1 MNSYILRG
9 HAKDYSVR
17 IFAADTKSLV
27 EKTRTTHG
35 SSPVATAALGRTLT
49 AGSMMG
55 TMMKGEKDKLTIT
68 LRGKGPIGNV
78 VVVGNSKGIVK
89 GYVSNPQIDLPLRPD
104 GKLDVGGAIGTDG
117 EIVVVKDL
125 GMKEPYIG
133 KYELV
138 TGEVADD
145 LTAYFAYSEQQ
156 PSAVALGVL
165 IDTDCSVKAAGGFIV
180 QIMPEAN
187 EDTISKLE
195 RNLNKIPSLSFMM
208 GDGMT
213 IEQIVEILMAEIPYE
228 ISDKIPVDFVCDC
241 HRERIEQVLISL
253 GKEELVRLRDEE
265 DEKVEV
271 VCHFCNEKY
280 NFERHHLDEIID
292 SL

>member
-89 GYVSNPQIDLPLRPD
+89 GYVSNPQIDIPLRPD
-104 GKLDVGGAIGTDG
+104 GKLDVGGAIGTEG

-195 RNLNKIPSLSFMM
+195 RNLNKIPSLSFML

-213 IEQIVEILMAEIPYE
+213 IDQIVEILMAEIPYE

>member
-35 SSPVATAALGRTLT
+35 SSPVATAALGRALT

-55 TMMKGEKDKLTIT
+55 VMMKDEQDKLTIT

-89 GYVSNPQIDLPLRPD
+89 GYVSNPQIDLPLRAD
-104 GKLDVGGAIGTDG
+104 GKLDVGGAVGTDG

-125 GMKEPYIG
+125 GMKEPYVG

-138 TGEVADD
+138 TGEIAED
-145 LTAYFAYSEQQ
+145 LAAYFAYSEQQ
-156 PSAVALGVL
+156 PSAVALGAL
-165 IDTDCSVKAAGGFIV
+165 IDTDCSVKAAGGFII
-180 QIMPEAN
+180 QIMPDSN

-195 RNLNKIPSLSFMM
+195 RNLNKIPSLSFML

-253 GKEELVRLRDEE
+253 GKEELMRLRDEE

>member
-55 TMMKGEKDKLTIT
+55 TMMKAEKDKLTIT
-68 LRGKGPIGNV
+68 FRGKGPIGNV

-89 GYVSNPQIDLPLRPD
+89 GYVSNPQIDLPLRAD
-104 GKLDVGGAIGTDG
+104 GKLDVGGAVGTDG

-125 GMKEPYIG
+125 GMKEPYVG

-138 TGEVADD
+138 TGEIAED
-145 LTAYFAYSEQQ
+145 LAAYFAYSEQQ

-165 IDTDCSVKAAGGFIV
+165 IDKDCSVKAAGGFII
-180 QIMPEAN
+180 QIMPDSN

-195 RNLNKIPSLSFMM
+195 RNLNKIPSLSFML

-253 GKEELVRLRDEE
+253 GKEELMRLRDEE

>member
-35 SSPVATAALGRTLT
+35 SSPVATAALGRALT

-55 TMMKGEKDKLTIT
+55 VMMKGEQDKLTIT

-89 GYVSNPQIDLPLRPD
+89 GYVSNPQIDLPLRAD

-125 GMKEPYIG
+125 GMKEPYVG

-138 TGEVADD
+138 TGEIAED
-145 LTAYFAYSEQQ
+145 LAAYFAYSEQQ

-165 IDTDCSVKAAGGFIV
+165 IDTDCSVKAAGGFII
-180 QIMPEAN
+180 QIMPDSN

-195 RNLNKIPSLSFMM
+195 RNLNKIPSLSFML

-253 GKEELVRLRDEE
+253 GKEELMRLRDEE

>member
-35 SSPVATAALGRTLT
+35 SSPVATAALGRALT

-55 TMMKGEKDKLTIT
+55 VMMKGEQDKLTIT

-89 GYVSNPQIDLPLRPD
+89 GYVSNPQIDLPLRAD
-104 GKLDVGGAIGTDG
+104 GKLDVGGAVGTDG

-125 GMKEPYIG
+125 GMKEPYVG

-138 TGEVADD
+138 TGEIAED
-145 LTAYFAYSEQQ
+145 LAAYFAYSEQQ

-165 IDTDCSVKAAGGFIV
+165 IDTDCSVKAAGGFII
-180 QIMPEAN
+180 QIMPDSN

-195 RNLNKIPSLSFMM
+195 RNLNKIPSLSFML

-253 GKEELVRLRDEE
+253 GKEELMRLRDEE

>member
-117 EIVVVKDL
+117 EITVIKDL

-195 RNLNKIPSLSFMM
+195 RNLNKIPSLSFML

>member
-104 GKLDVGGAIGTDG
+104 GKLDVGGAIGTEG

-195 RNLNKIPSLSFMM
+195 RNLNKIPSLSFML

-213 IEQIVEILMAEIPYE
+213 IDQIVEILMAEIPYE